1 MIMINNGLNNHSS
14 LATKQ
19 VLPVD
24 NANHTLSSKLQ
35 HSPLEIAPKLI
46 PELATELSPKITS
59 DFLSQFSDEKVA
71 QLLQQQLSV
80 LITPAKKANIS
91 SYHYSAEELAIR
103 TVITS
108 QQEGLLKNEH
118 SDKLIQRLNKSVTD
132 IQGAYANTSDIL
144 FNLGQ
149 LGHQQTS
156 FLASSQQRVERALNP
171 YMESINR
178 SKQEDDD
185 NYRFQLSVKTKEG
198 DIINI
203 TFNSS
208 QGYDESAGKTADNFS
223 LSYEVEGDL
232 SEAEHQALTEVLAGV
247 GEMADEFF
255 KVSQYA
261 NSRYVPVNQGDM
273 NLDFLADFNHQQL
286 SGFDVSFSTTEGESV
301 LSTENNLD
309 FSYSIDESMQQQ
321 ALVFKSDRGAN
332 KIDFTLDM
340 AMVGAKDNQ
349 QMQQYLASLDKNLED
364 SRHNSS
370 DEKASAFGKKG
381 DANMQQGFAL
391 FKGAF
396 TSMSSA
402 AQRYSKLESLA
413 TQQFNDGRAM
423 VADLVD
429 NMITNDPRYQGL
441 GNSTQNSLGA
451 GISKLADFDAKFE
464 FAMDRGDYQPKSNVA
479 LSQATEQQKSGE
491 LKGVTQ
497 SKNVSSHFDYQN
509 TRPDYYDSE
518 ESYNINTAVKNN
530 ELVGLDQYQQIDI
543 DKKTY
548 QYNQDKSQYE
558 LKMALTE
565 KTTNESNIRLIND
578 IWLEN
583 NENSHKMDK
592 KERINEI
599 GEPDDFKNTNHYSH
613 NKLVTL
619 IGDLDKL
626 AQDKDARREYLT
638 QLSQVNFFMDNN
650 K

>member
-1 MIMINNGLNNHSS
+1 MINNGLNNHSS

-46 PELATELSPKITS
+46 PELAPELSPKITS

-80 LITPAKKANIS
+80 LITPAKKENIS

-118 SDKLIQRLNKSVTD
+118 SDKLIQRLNKSVKD

-171 YMESINR
+171 YMESLNR
-178 SKQEDDD
+178 TKYENDD
-185 NYRFQLSVKTKEG
+185 NYLFELSVKTKEG

-208 QGYDESAGKTADNFS
+208 QGYDEKTGEAVDSFGI
-223 LSYEVEGDL
+223 SYEVNGDL
-232 SEAEHQALTEVLAGV
+232 SEAEHAALTQVMAGV

-255 KVSQYA
+255 KVSE
-261 NSRYVPVNQGDM
+261 NSFNPIIVPNQTDM
-273 NLDFLADFNHQQL
+273 SLDFLADFNSEQL
-286 SGFDVSFSTTEGESV
+286 AGFNVSFSTTQNDALDTGEN
-301 LSTENNLD
+301 TLD
-309 FSYSIDESMQQQ
+309 LSYSIDEASNQQ
-321 ALVFKSDRGAN
+321 ALVFKSESGQN
-332 KIDFTLDM
+332 EIDFALDM
-340 AMVGAKDNQ
+340 STIGAKDTQ
-349 QMQQYLASLDKNLED
+349 QMQQYLASLDQSLED
-364 SRHNSS
+364 SRVNSTEDS
-370 DEKASAFGKKG
+370 KDSAFGRKG
-381 DANMQQGFAL
+381 DKTMQQGFEL

-396 TSMSSA
+396 ASMSSA
-402 AQRYSKLESLA
+402 AERYSSIESLA
-413 TQQFNDGRAM
+413 DKQFNDGRAM

-479 LSQATEQQKSGE
+479 LSQTTEQQKSGE

-509 TRPDYYDSE
+509 TRPDYYDSKE
-518 ESYNINTAVKNN
+518 GYNINTAVKNN

-565 KTTNESNIRLIND
+565 KATHESNIRLIND
-578 IWLEN
+578 IWLES